1 MLNGAVAQSLKL
13 FADELEKADDFEGAL
28 HDLIR
33 RTIHEHKRIIF
44 NGNGYDDAWIKEAT
58 EKRGLLNLRTTPDA
72 MPTILEEKNVS
83 MLTGLKIFT
92 KAEIESRYEIMME
105 NYVKTVS
112 IEAQTMLDMTRRE
125 ILPAVERYTK
135 ELSDTLAA
143 KLAVI
148 PGLPSRYET
157 GAITK
162 LSTLADQIDAQA
174 GELEQAVLH
183 LKTITSVTESRFT
196 SETRF
201 CRAWRRFAWCA
212 TRRRP

>member
-1 MLNGAVAQSLKL
+1 
-13 FADELEKADDFEGAL
+13 
-28 HDLIR
+28 
-33 RTIHEHKRIIF
+33 
-44 NGNGYDDAWIKEAT
+44 
-58 EKRGLLNLRTTPDA
+58 
-72 MPTILEEKNVS
+72 
-83 MLTGLKIFT
+83 
-92 KAEIESRYEIMME
+92 MME

-183 LKTITSVTESRFT
+183 LKTITSVTESAFYIRDAIL
-196 SETRF
+196 SRMAALRVVCDEAETVTDERCWPF
-201 CRAWRRFAWCA
+201 PTYGDLLFGVR
-212 TRRRP
+212 